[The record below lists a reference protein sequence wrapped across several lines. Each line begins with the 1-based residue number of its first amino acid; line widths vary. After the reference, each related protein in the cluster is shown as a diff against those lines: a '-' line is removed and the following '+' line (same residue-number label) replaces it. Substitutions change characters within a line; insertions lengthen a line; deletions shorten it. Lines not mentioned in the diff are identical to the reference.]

1 MNSSQ
6 SYDRLMT
13 EKEVHKILGI
23 GLSTLQQW
31 RLRGKGPK
39 FCRLGGKMIRYRESD
54 VRAYID
60 NLTQVSHPYW
70 GVLGVKSQ

>member
-60 NLTQVSHPYW
+60 NLNSFRSTTEADMGGVS
-70 GVLGVKSQ
+70 